1 LTPTLPENRAFFYG
15 FGPQSW
21 QFRQNWQ
28 QSNAP
33 TAAHLA
39 ASHYCFIIFQC
50 VTVNFRILCKI
61 PRMPR
66 SDPIRATIESE
77 KGYIQSVVGPEQRPS
92 STDAQR

>member
-39 ASHYCFIIFQC
+39 ASHYCFNIFQC
-50 VTVNFRILCKI
+50 VTVNFEFYAKFQECR
-61 PRMPR
+61 
-66 SDPIRATIESE
+66 DPIPFAPLSKVKKATS
-77 KGYIQSVVGPEQRPS
+77 K
-92 STDAQR
+92 A